1 MKLIEIKIVHQNVQ
15 ELLNY
20 CKRNKIKNLHL
31 NLGLLSNLEILSKEV
46 ELINKCTDPELIELE
61 DKAIQLANEKKKAA
75 ESAGKKE
82 DYDFKLSVALLSKED
97 KESYDKLR
105 AVYDESMQEN
115 RNVVLEVID
124 KKQLVQ
130 AVTVDDKNF
139 IIPIEL
145 GVDESAVL
153 SFFFDAKNWEKKEVS
168 KSDIKADKTKK
179 KK

>member
-61 DKAIQLANEKKKAA
+61 DNA